1 MSTPLRRAV
10 ERRSIPIL
18 IYLRHLPSWLVF
30 VATLGLVL
38 AGLFGPAAIG
48 AAILALMTALI
59 GWVTYLAW
67 PKLTPGGRL
76 GRIGAAAL
84 VLAAAVN
91 RVVVG

>member
-10 ERRSIPIL
+10 ERRSTPIL

-48 AAILALMTALI
+48 AAILVVMAALI

-67 PKLTPGGRL
+67 PVLTPGGRL
-76 GRIGAAAL
+76 GRLGAAAL
-84 VLAAAVN
+84 VVAAAVH

>member
-48 AAILALMTALI
+48 AAILTLMTALI

-67 PKLTPGGRL
+67 PNLTPGGRL